1 MQWLILGT
9 FTAKKPA
16 PSNRETIVGLKRGT
30 PSRVRVDNAHQGRR
44 AELDE
49 VVDPISYRSVIL
61 KSKAVLR

>member
-1 MQWLILGT
+1 MQWLMLGT
-9 FTAKKPA
+9 FSARKPA
-16 PSNRETIVGLKRGT
+16 PSNRETIVAHKRGT